1 MLPIQRLSLAG
12 PSNRTPT
19 MGPIAELHATMA
31 PEVYREELQL
41 QFDFGVVVWQTSML
55 EERNMV

>member
-1 MLPIQRLSLAG
+1 
-12 PSNRTPT
+12 